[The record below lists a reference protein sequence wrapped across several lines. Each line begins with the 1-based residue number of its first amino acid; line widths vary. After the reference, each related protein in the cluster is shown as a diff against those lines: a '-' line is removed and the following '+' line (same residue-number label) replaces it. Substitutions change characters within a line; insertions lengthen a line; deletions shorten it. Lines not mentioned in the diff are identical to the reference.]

1 MRAKRLGFI
10 ALALMSFA
18 ASGQTLS
25 PGAPANTFTVSVFV
39 SGASQITDFRFLP
52 DGRVVF
58 TQKTGEVMVRT
69 TTGTIVQA
77 GTFPVDSSSE
87 KGLLGVEL
95 HPQFGQGSNRTLF
108 FYYSRSDATGGTDE
122 NRHRVVSITL
132 ADTNVL
138 TANTETILVQNL
150 RGPANHDGG
159 GLGIGPDGKLY
170 ISVGDTGCN
179 SNLPPGGTITNYTA
193 TCLTTANGK
202 ILRVNLDGTIP
213 ADNPL
218 VGAVVPACDATSCD
232 ANPVPV
238 SYTGVPR
245 TEIWSWGFRNPFR
258 FSFDPVTG
266 NLWEGDVGEV
276 TYEEINLVTKGE
288 HYGWPYREGP
298 FGYPVSTCDAVGPEG
313 GGADCVDPKYFCI
326 HGAATA
332 TIDGD
337 CESITGGAFL
347 DSPSWPA
354 AFRGLYYFGD
364 NANGNLWT
372 LTPNAARDGFVA
384 NPRQA
389 FGTGFGT
396 PVRFLVG
403 PDGNLYIA
411 NYTDNTIDVIVPRPG
426 FDGGPL
432 PDAGVDA
439 GPVDAGT
446 PDAGPRPDAGT
457 PLDAGP
463 INFGGGTPPGGLAGG
478 VPFNTP
484 DLCATCHDRR
494 SGDADAGALY
504 MPYDGWV
511 STMMANAIRDP
522 LFQAALSVAN
532 QDVVGIGQW
541 CLRCHSPSSYV
552 AGHGL
557 PPNGSALD
565 AVDQS
570 GVSCEVCHRSKTGP
584 DGTALVGNAQL
595 LFEASLL
602 VHGPYDTTSSPAHG
616 AVLDPF
622 TSSSALCGQCHQV
635 TNPLINV
642 AGTSRGF
649 PLDTTYLEW
658 QQSALSSGPTATSCQ
673 QCHMEVFPGDHVV
686 GGQGGGPR
694 TDPRRHTFAGAN
706 VWGLDAVL
714 AAAPELQAYADD
726 FAATQGAAR
735 RSLAAAATVSIV
747 LPPGPLAA
755 GSLVPVKVQVQN
767 LTGHKLPTGYA
778 DGRRVF
784 VELSVNGEVVS
795 GAYDYDA
802 GTLVLDGQIQVFE
815 AIHGQSDGG
824 TDHIALDD
832 TVMKDNRVPPLG
844 FLPTVDTAP
853 LGTSYPTDADGGVLG
868 FAEATYQVP
877 MPPYLGADG
886 GVTVTARLFHQS
898 TTRHYVEALAAAN
911 GTDDTGTTLASIYG
925 ATGMAPPVEMT
936 SASVT
941 APLGP
946 SAVTGGCGCT
956 STGGRATSVALI
968 GLSLLLL
975 GVRGRGS
982 RGPGR
987 SKSR

>member
-1 MRAKRLGFI
+1 MRVNIIAFI
-10 ALALMSFA
+10 VLALLSDA
-18 ASGQTLS
+18 TSAQTLASGGPADNFTL
-25 PGAPANTFTVSVFV
+25 SVFV
-39 SGASQITDFRFLP
+39 SDANQITDFRFLP

-58 TQKTGEVMVRT
+58 TQKTGEVMVRAT
-69 TTGTIVQA
+69 DGTVVQA
-77 GTFPVDSSSE
+77 GSFPVDSSSE
-87 KGLLGVEL
+87 KGLLGVEV
-95 HPQFGQGSNRTLF
+95 HPQFGQKSNRTLF
-108 FYYSRSDATGGTDE
+108 FYYSLSDAAGGTDE

-132 ADTNVL
+132 ADSNVL
-138 TANTETILVQNL
+138 TATTQTVLVQNL

-179 SNLPPGGTITNYTA
+179 SNVPPGGTITNYTA
-193 TCLTTANGK
+193 TCLTSANGK
-202 ILRVNLDGTIP
+202 ILRINLDGTIP

-218 VGAVVPACDATSCD
+218 VGAVVPACDATSCN

-258 FSFDPVTG
+258 FSFDPLTG

-276 TYEEINLVTKGE
+276 TYEEVNLVTKGQ
-288 HYGWPYREGP
+288 HYGWPYREGA
-298 FGYPVSTCDAVGPEG
+298 FGYPVSTCAGVGPKD
-313 GGADCVDPKYFCI
+313 GGANCVEPKYFCL
-326 HGAATA
+326 HGSASGG
-332 TIDGD
+332 IDGD
-337 CESITGGAFL
+337 CQSITGGTFL
-347 DSPSWPA
+347 DSPTWPA

-372 LTPNAARDGFVA
+372 LTPNAQRDGFVS
-384 NPRQA
+384 NPRVA

-396 PVRFLVG
+396 PVRFIVG

-411 NYTDNTIDVIVPRPG
+411 NYSDNTIVVIAPRPG
-426 FDGGPL
+426 VDGGPF
-432 PDAGVDA
+432 PDGGTDAGHS
-439 GPVDAGT
+439 DAGT
-446 PDAGPRPDAGT
+446 ADGGAQRDAGT

-463 INFGGGTPPGGLAGG
+463 INFGGGTPPGGLSGG
-478 VPFNTP
+478 VLFNTP
-484 DLCATCHDRR
+484 DLCKTCHDRR
-494 SGDADAGALY
+494 SGDADAGQLY

-532 QDVVGIGQW
+532 QDVLGIGQW

-565 AVDQS
+565 PVDQS
-570 GVSCEVCHRSKTGP
+570 GVSCEVCHRSKTGA

-595 LFEASLL
+595 LFESSLL
-602 VHGPYDTTSSPAHG
+602 VHGPYDTTSSPAHS
-616 AVLDPF
+616 ALLDPF

-635 TNPLINV
+635 TNPVINV

-658 QQSALSSGPTATSCQ
+658 QQSALSSGPTSKSCQ

-714 AAAPELQAYADD
+714 AAAPDLQSYVDA
-726 FAATQGAAR
+726 FAATKDAAR
-735 RSLAAAATVSIV
+735 RSLAAAAVVSII
-747 LPPGPLAA
+747 LPTGTLVA
-755 GSLVPVKVQVQN
+755 GSVVPVQVRVKN

-784 VELSVNGEVVS
+784 LQLSVNGQVVS
-795 GAYDYDA
+795 GAYDFDA
-802 GTLVLDGQIQVFE
+802 GTLLEDGQLQVYE
-815 AIHGQSDGG
+815 AVHAQSDGG

-832 TVMKDNRVPPLG
+832 TVMKDTRVPPLG
-844 FLPTVDTAP
+844 FVATVDTAP
-853 LGTSYPTDADGGVLG
+853 VGTSYLTDADGGVLG
-868 FAEATYQVP
+868 IAMATYQVQ
-877 MPPYLGADG
+877 MPAHLGADA
-886 GVTVTARLFHQS
+886 GVTITATLFHQS
-898 TTRHYVEALAAAN
+898 TTRHYVEALEAAN
-911 GTDDTGTTLASIYG
+911 GTDATGTSLVAIYG

-936 SASVT
+936 SAEVI
-941 APLGP
+941 APLG
-946 SAVTGGCGCT
+946 SGSVTGGCGCT
-956 STGGRATSVALI
+956 SAGGTTTAAALFVLSVSALR
-968 GLSLLLL
+968 SRRRTQL
-975 GVRGRGS
+975 GTR
-982 RGPGR
+982 R
-987 SKSR
+987 SELF